1 MLRATRNVL
10 PSLAVA
16 TLAMAWLHAAP
27 VSNASAQSQAQPPG
41 LAEPAPN
48 VSDQKLDAA
57 AAAIKQVI
65 TIKEDYEQRIEA
77 AAPTEKE
84 RVAGEAKTALEK
96 AVTDQGLSVAEYD
109 EILVVA
115 QNSATVRDKII
126 ERLKSKDSPAGSAPK
141 Q

>member
-10 PSLAVA
+10 PSLTVA
-16 TLAMAWLHAAP
+16 TLAVAWLHAVPA
-27 VSNASAQSQAQPPG
+27 SNASAQSQAQPPG
-41 LAEPAPN
+41 LSEPTPN

-77 AAPTEKE
+77 AAPTDKE

-96 AVTDQGLSVAEYD
+96 AVTDQGLSLPEYSA
-109 EILVVA
+109 ILVVA
-115 QNSATVRDKII
+115 QNDPEVKEKILQ
-126 ERLKSKDSPAGSAPK
+126 RLRP
-141 Q
+141 